1 MEGIDSVCL
10 KRSLAFS
17 GTQTKMESLLIAEIE
32 MNIYDLLQHKWRIWK
47 GILFSLNQRSART
60 RVLNRTLYTKM
71 VHLYASDRLH
81 FFQFFFFSLKQMD
94 LTFLPFHN
102 STFIWI
108 LEFGQLPGLRFR
120 YSSLWMIK
128 IKRRRRHGKGS
139 IFSWSTGWDDQRAVR
154 CSAEHAFHC
163 SSSIWREEFFFIQGI
178 CGLHIKWHPS
188 NGSQHSHSWIMT
200 PCSCASAAAHYGSMH
215 PCSPQP
221 GLE

>member
-1 MEGIDSVCL
+1 MIYCSISGGFE
-10 KRSLAFS
+10 KEFS
-17 GTQTKMESLLIAEIE
+17 FLWTK
-32 MNIYDLLQHKWRIWK
+32 DLLGQESWTEHCTPKWCTSMPQTGYIS
-47 GILFSLNQRSART
+47 FN
-60 RVLNRTLYTKM
+60 
-71 VHLYASDRLH
+71 
-81 FFQFFFFSLKQMD
+81 FFFLSLKQMD